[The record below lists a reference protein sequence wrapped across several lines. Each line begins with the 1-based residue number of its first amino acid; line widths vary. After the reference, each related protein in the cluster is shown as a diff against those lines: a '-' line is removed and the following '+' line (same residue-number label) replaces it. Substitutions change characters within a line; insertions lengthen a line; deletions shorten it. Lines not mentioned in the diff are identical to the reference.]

1 MPPTTTGD
9 PPPPPPPSIPINHRT
24 TPQILKQ
31 SLLTITSTLPTILF
45 LALLLIS
52 FRSLVENGSLV
63 VSSILDRD
71 PALRSLVDRLD
82 TAASSN
88 KITYKS
94 RDMRRRG
101 GSGGRRKPFL
111 HLTRVGTLDEDLIS
125 GDEDEGNGKG
135 KGSMFGG
142 GRGVRVNGSV
152 VDLRG
157 FEVRLGFEEGFVVG
171 NGVRVSEVVRS
182 GVEFRIEGEIKDNK
196 GSQVDGDGGI
206 ASQDMSLVS
215 NSTVEGDEGV
225 VDLGFLMAGLELGR
239 RDAAALF
246 FLVFFFSAAY
256 GWVILAFVITYS
268 WVLGI
273 VFVTVLNNL
282 LGRDISFWESVWSGS
297 RLGLKKLSGFI
308 VMKWAVRDALTQV
321 LGLWYFGE
329 IEDQYSFLKLI
340 LRLKLM
346 PFSATM
352 PPVVGIQKE
361 VSGFLVAWFWM
372 DTIVSFLFAVD
383 SWVTIVSFR
392 RRGSEIVKEGC
403 GLLGVMF
410 QQAVRI
416 KGIEI
421 IACGS
426 IPKFILDPFCGRSVA
441 IVFRS
446 LMEVYFMV
454 VWLVFYLSAK
464 YKDASLSGRRFGRR
478 ELVGLIE
485 GLR

>member
-1 MPPTTTGD
+1 MPTTTSGD
-9 PPPPPPPSIPINHRT
+9 PPPTPPPPPIPINHRT

-45 LALLLIS
+45 LTLLLIS

-63 VSSILDRD
+63 VSSIFDRD

-88 KITYKS
+88 KIMYKS
-94 RDMRRRG
+94 RDIRRRG
-101 GSGGRRKPFL
+101 GSGRRRPFL

-125 GDEDEGNGKG
+125 GDEDEG
-135 KGSMFGG
+135 KGSVFGG
-142 GRGVRVNGSV
+142 RRGVRVNGSV

-157 FEVRLGFEEGFVVG
+157 FEVGLGFEEGFVVG

-182 GVEFRIEGEIKDNK
+182 GVEFRIEGEIKENK
-196 GSQVDGDGGI
+196 RSQIDGDGGI
-206 ASQDMSLVS
+206 ASQDMSLGS

-239 RDAAALF
+239 RDAAALL
-246 FLVFFFSAAY
+246 FLVFFFSVAY

-352 PPVVGIQKE
+352 PPGVGIQKE

-372 DTIVSFLFAVD
+372 DTMVSFLFAVD

-392 RRGSEIVKEGC
+392 RRGTEIVKEGC

-410 QQAVRI
+410 QQAIRI
-416 KGIEI
+416 KGK
-421 IACGS
+421 S
-426 IPKFILDPFCGRSVA
+426 NHRFSVD
-441 IVFRS
+441 IDHFRS
-446 LMEVYFMV
+446 SAVAVYFN
-454 VWLVFYLSAK
+454 W
-464 YKDASLSGRRFGRR
+464 RFAQ
-478 ELVGLIE
+478 ES
-485 GLR
+485 